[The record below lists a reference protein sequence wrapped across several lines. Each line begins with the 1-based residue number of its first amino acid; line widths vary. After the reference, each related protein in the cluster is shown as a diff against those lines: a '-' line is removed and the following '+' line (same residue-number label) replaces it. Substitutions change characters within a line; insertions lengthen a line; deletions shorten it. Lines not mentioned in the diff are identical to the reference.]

1 MNARRIA
8 YAAVVIAAAASI
20 WYFFLYLVRWE
31 WNRALVS
38 GIIFLAAEVALFGS
52 LLLERLT
59 KLRTSIDEQ
68 LAIAHQAAKQSPRQ
82 PRPQV
87 LSRIRDA
94 QPEPRNPFAWLR
106 PDSTNV
112 FVPVLLGAGVVVSA
126 IAWLVERIA
135 RATAGPRLERGL
147 ALRLDDL
154 QPPADGLLGRDA
166 DPLVLFAPTRVSSF
180 EGGAS

>member
-8 YAAVVIAAAASI
+8 YLAVVVAAAASI

-59 KLRTSIDEQ
+59 KLRASIDEQ
-68 LAIAHQAAKQSPRQ
+68 LVVAKQAAKESRQ

-87 LSRIRDA
+87 LARIHAA

-154 QPPADGLLGRDA
+154 QPPADGLVGRDA
-166 DPLVLFAPTRVSSF
+166 DPLVLFAPTRVSSY
-180 EGGAS
+180 EGVAS